1 MEIDPQISNIVEENN
16 ILKFTLSNIDVSL
29 ANAIRRII
37 LSEIPT
43 FAFKTYPYNENN
55 CNIYINTTR
64 FNNEIIK
71 QRLSCIP
78 IHINDMEFPY
88 GEYILE
94 IDEKN
99 DTDTIRIITTEDFK
113 IKNITNGKYLTKE
126 TMNTIFPPDEISN
139 YYIDFVRLRP
149 KISDDIEGEH
159 IKLDCKITIAT
170 AKEGT
175 FNVVSC
181 CAYGN
186 TQDTITIA
194 QEWDKKQKQIISS
207 NSDINKDELDFIKND
222 WMALDANRYY
232 IKDSY
237 DFVIETIGIFDNII
251 IFKKACNIM
260 IDKFNKLMSDINSN
274 IDKHIIP
281 LTSTMINGY
290 EIILEKEDYTLGKAL
305 EYLLY
310 KMYYNETDILN
321 FCGFRKPHPHIDIS
335 IIRIGFNDITSYNS
349 KTSVFELIINCCNI
363 GITTYTKIIE
373 LL

>member
-1 MEIDPQISNIVEENN
+1 MEIEPQISNIVEENN

-43 FAFKTYPYNENN
+43 FAFKTYPHNENN
-55 CNIYINTTR
+55 CNIYVNTTR

-88 GEYILE
+88 NEYILE
-94 IDEKN
+94 VDEKN
-99 DTDTIRIITTEDFK
+99 DTDTVRIITTEDFK

-126 TMNTIFPPDEISN
+126 TVNKIFPPDEISN

-181 CAYGN
+181 CSYGN
-186 TQDTITIA
+186 TPDTITIN
-194 QEWDKKQKQIISS
+194 QEWDKKEKQIIS
-207 NSDINKDELDFIKND
+207 NNNNLNKDELEFIKKD
-222 WMALDANRYY
+222 WMALDANRYF

-237 DFVIETIGIFDNII
+237 DFTIETIGIFDNVT

-260 IDKFNKLMSDINSN
+260 IDKFNKLTTDINSN
-274 IDKHIIP
+274 INKHIIP
-281 LTSTMINGY
+281 LTATMINGY

-310 KMYYNETDILN
+310 KIYYNENDILN
-321 FCGFRKPHPHIDIS
+321 YCGFRKPHPHIDIS
-335 IIRIGFNDITSYNS
+335 IIRIGFNDIISYNS
-349 KTSVFELIINCCNI
+349 KTSVFELIINCCNV
-363 GITTYTKIIE
+363 GINTYTKISE